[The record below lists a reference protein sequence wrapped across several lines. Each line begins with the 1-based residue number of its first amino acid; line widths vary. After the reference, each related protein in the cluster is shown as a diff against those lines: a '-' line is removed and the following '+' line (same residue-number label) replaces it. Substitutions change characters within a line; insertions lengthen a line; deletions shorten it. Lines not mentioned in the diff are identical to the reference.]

1 MVKFDLLIQYINIL
15 NVIISFFYIV
25 LFFAEL
31 MNKSVIYENFENNIL
46 CMQHFTSISPLLCCM
61 LHKTKEESHPSIL
74 SYLSYIL
81 IHTLHYQVIPQCL
94 IYLAKD
100 IKKLPV
106 KEYLL
111 SWLENNEPVNLEHIP
126 SMTLTY
132 KLNSIFLNDTE
143 LQINKIFNGNNVIT
157 FQYNEENI
165 IIHHSL
171 STYEIIYSFKMTIF
185 YLIQLSKKGVLTKV
199 QSNNYK
205 IFLISL
211 LHIAKSSSNNYIIL
225 NECAKSIFTHP
236 IILYYFSP
244 FYQKNVLKTMM
255 TLMLIDIC
263 NVIIALFKEYNIKN
277 LFFHFKNKLLIQLY
291 KMIDKKEKNEKINNI
306 DMIITLL
313 EILQLTSKEI
323 VCLLKKL
330 IKLENIMFIS
340 NDKNLSIY
348 GYIVP
353 KLLQIINSNEMK
365 SERNIFFE
373 LNAEFVKDLCLHLL
387 FLKSNLI
394 MNYEIWEIALYEYFL
409 NFSFNIGGIDISKL
423 FS

>member
-1 MVKFDLLIQYINIL
+1 
-15 NVIISFFYIV
+15 
-25 LFFAEL
+25 

-46 CMQHFTSISPLLCCM
+46 HMQHFTSISPLLCCM
-61 LHKTKEESHPSIL
+61 LYKTKKESHPSIL

-81 IHTLHYQVIPQCL
+81 VHTLHYQVIPQCL
-94 IYLAKD
+94 IHLAKD

-106 KEYLL
+106 REYLL
-111 SWLENNEPVNLEHIP
+111 SWLENNEPVYLENIS
-126 SMTLTY
+126 SMTLIY
-132 KLNSIFLNDTE
+132 KLNSVFLNDTE
-143 LQINKIFNGNNVIT
+143 LLNTEINKIFNGNNMIT
-157 FQYNEENI
+157 FQYNKENI

-185 YLIQLSKKGVLTKV
+185 YLVQFTKRGVLTKV
-199 QSNNYK
+199 QCNNYK

-211 LHIAKSSSNNYIIL
+211 LHIAKSSSSNNYIIL
-225 NECAKSIFTHP
+225 DECVKSIFTHP

-255 TLMLIDIC
+255 TFMLIDIC

-291 KMIDKKEKNEKINNI
+291 KMIDKKEKDEKINNI

-313 EILQLTSKEI
+313 EILQLTSKDI
-323 VCLLKKL
+323 VCLLKRL
-330 IKLENIMFIS
+330 VKLESIIFIS
-340 NDKNLSIY
+340 NNKNLSIY
-348 GYIVP
+348 GYVVP
-353 KLLQIINSNEMK
+353 KLLQIINNNEMK

-373 LNAEFVKDLCLHLL
+373 LNAEFIKDLCLHLL

-394 MNYEIWEIALYEYFL
+394 MNCEIWEIALYEYFL